1 MRALWLAV
9 ALAGAAAGTIHGHA
23 PGQGRAGADA
33 ALATR
38 VHAVVD
44 EAIAAQQLPGA
55 VVVVGHGDRIV
66 VREAI
71 GARATQPAREAMSLD
86 TVFDAASLT
95 KVVATTTSIMQLV
108 EEGRLRLADPVSR
121 YVPGFER
128 YGKRDITVRHL
139 LTHSSGLRPDV
150 DLADPWSGSDRALA
164 LIVEEV
170 PVARPDERVIYSD
183 INFELLGRI
192 VERISGLPL
201 DRYAR
206 ERIFAPLGMRDT
218 GFKPAAAL
226 VPRIA
231 PTERCPPGEPC
242 VPGAAGASAPPML
255 RGVVHDPTARRM
267 GGVAGHAGM
276 FTTADD
282 LARFA
287 RMLLGQGTLDGTRI
301 LSPLTVA
308 RMIAP
313 STPAG
318 EPNVRGLGWDL
329 DSSFSSNRGD
339 LFPLGSFGHT
349 GFTGTSLWIDP
360 ATRTYVVVLANRVH
374 PEGKGDATPLRARLA
389 TIVAAATADA
399 APEAAYAPR
408 PPKPAPRTVPPPAR
422 SAEPAPRAPIQTGID
437 VLRAEG
443 FARLAGA
450 KVALLTNHTG
460 IARDGTST
468 IDLLHAAKNLTLVAL
483 LSPEHGIRGTLDE
496 KVPSGT
502 DEKTGLAIHSLY
514 GETRRPTEAMLKG
527 VDTIV
532 VDLQDIGVRFY
543 TYASTMGL
551 VLEEAARRGLAVVV
565 LDRPNPID
573 GWRIEGP
580 TTDEAVLGFTSYL
593 RMPIRH
599 GLTIGELAQ
608 LFNGERKIGAKLSV
622 VRMPRWR
629 RDWWFDD
636 TGAPWVNPS
645 PNMRSLTQAS
655 LYPGI
660 GAIESSNI
668 SVGRGTDTP
677 FEQIGAPWI
686 DGLALAAALND
697 RGIPGL
703 RAYPVRF
710 TPTSSVHAG
719 QACGGVSFIVTDR
732 EAFRPTRLGVEVA
745 SALTRLY
752 PGHYRLKPDDR
763 LIGSRSTTA
772 RVAAGEDPAAIV
784 AAWAADEAKWRL
796 LRAKYL
802 IYTPE

>member
-1 MRALWLAV
+1 MRTFWLVAV
-9 ALAGAAAGTIHGHA
+9 LAGAAAGTLHGQTPRQA
-23 PGQGRAGADA
+23 QAGADT

-38 VHAVVD
+38 VKALVD

-55 VVVVGHGDRIV
+55 VVVVGHRDRIV

-71 GARATQPAREAMSLD
+71 GARATAPAREAMSLD
-86 TVFDAASLT
+86 TIFDVASLT

-108 EEGRLRLADPVSR
+108 EDGRLRMSDPVSR

-128 YGKRDITVRHL
+128 YGKKDITVRHL

-150 DLADPWSGSDRALA
+150 DLADPWTGTDHALA

-183 INFELLGRI
+183 INYELLGRI
-192 VERISGLPL
+192 VEQISGLTL
-201 DRYAR
+201 DRYVR
-206 ERIFAPLGMRDT
+206 EHIFMPLGMRDT
-218 GFKPAAAL
+218 GFKPAASL

-231 PTERCPPGEPC
+231 PTERCPPDEPC
-242 VPGAAGASAPPML
+242 VPGATSASTPPML

-267 GGVAGHAGM
+267 GGVAGHAGL
-276 FTTADD
+276 FASADD
-282 LARFA
+282 LARFC
-287 RMLLGQGTLDGTRI
+287 RMLLGHGTLDGVRI

-308 RMIAP
+308 RMLAP
-313 STPAG
+313 STAAG

-329 DSSFSSNRGD
+329 DSSFSSNRGE
-339 LFPLGSFGHT
+339 LFPIGSFGHT
-349 GFTGTSLWIDP
+349 GFTGTSMWIDP
-360 ATRTYVVVLANRVH
+360 ATETFVVVLANRVH
-374 PEGKGDATPLRARLA
+374 PDGKGDATPLRARLA
-389 TIVAAATADA
+389 TLVAAATAET
-399 APEAAYAPR
+399 APPVAYTAR
-408 PPKPAPRTVPPPAR
+408 SPKPAIRAVTAAAR
-422 SAEPAPRAPIQTGID
+422 AGEPSPRAPVQTGID

-460 IARDGTST
+460 VARDGTST

-483 LSPEHGIRGTLDE
+483 FSPEHGIRGTLDD
-496 KVPSGT
+496 KVPSGK
-502 DEKTGLAIHSLY
+502 DEKTGLPIYSLY
-514 GETRRPTEAMLKG
+514 GDVRRPTDATLAG

-532 VDLQDIGVRFY
+532 IDLQDIGVRFY
-543 TYASTMGL
+543 TYAATMGL
-551 VLEEAARRGLAVVV
+551 VMEEAARRNIAVVV

-580 TTDEAVLGFTSYL
+580 TSDEAVLGSTSYL

-622 VRMPRWR
+622 VKMPRWR

-636 TGAPWVNPS
+636 TGAPWINPS
-645 PNMRSLTQAS
+645 PNMRSLIEAT

-660 GAIESSNI
+660 GAIEFSNI

-677 FEQIGAPWI
+677 FERIGAPWI
-686 DGLALAAALND
+686 DGLQLAAALNARD
-697 RGIPGL
+697 IPGV
-703 RAYPVRF
+703 RVYPIRF
-710 TPTSSVHAG
+710 TPTASVYAN
-719 QACGGVSFIVTDR
+719 QVCGGVALIVTDR
-732 EAFRPTRLGVEVA
+732 EAFRPTRLGIEIA

-752 PGHYRLKPDDR
+752 PGDYRLKPEDR
-763 LIGSRSTTA
+763 LVGSVSTTA

-784 AAWAADEAKWRL
+784 ASWAGDEAKWRL